1 MGIRFVTLMK
11 GHIWIESEGLDKG
24 TVTTF
29 IVKLGLCNNPDDPSV
44 HQAASRGR
52 ANHGSGDL
60 IGHKP
65 LFRDVDWVAS
75 SNPRYQR
82 SL

>member
-60 IGHKP
+60 IGHKH
-65 LFRDVDWVAS
+65 LFRDVDVVAS